1 LFNELLTATS
11 GENFNVPT
19 VKDYFASWLEAKRT
33 TGKASGTLKLYQA
46 VLADFV
52 AFLPE
57 RRRTS
62 FLSSITALEIERFR
76 NAESKSGKSAT
87 TVNLRLR
94 VLRAV
99 LNSADRQGVVTTNV
113 AHAVEMLPEE
123 GEQRVPFTNEQVK
136 ALLTVASLEWRGMI
150 LCGFHAGLRLTDIAN
165 LTWSNID
172 LLRRAVT
179 FRPKKTAN
187 RKRGSDKNTTVA
199 LHPDIILYLE
209 SLPVS
214 DNP

>member
-57 RRRTS
+57 RRSTS

-99 LNSADRQGVVTTNV
+99 LNSA
-113 AHAVEMLPEE
+113 
-123 GEQRVPFTNEQVK
+123 
-136 ALLTVASLEWRGMI
+136 
-150 LCGFHAGLRLTDIAN
+150 
-165 LTWSNID
+165 
-172 LLRRAVT
+172 RR
-179 FRPKKTAN
+179 
-187 RKRGSDKNTTVA
+187 
-199 LHPDIILYLE
+199 H
-209 SLPVS
+209 
-214 DNP
+214 